1 VARNKVL
8 TRENLA
14 KRRALDDV
22 TCLFCSEAELAG
34 HLFFSCCVETCVWE
48 RAADV
53 LNIGMVND
61 FESLARWWI
70 RGEKYNAI
78 NVFHVGVLWTLW
90 KKKNRQELGAGEQEE
105 DVAKLDTWAGRP
117 GKICWS
123 TAKVNGCDAS
133 VIELW

>member
-8 TRENLA
+8 TRDNLA

-48 RAADV
+48 RATDV

-90 KKKNRQELGAGEQEE
+90 KKKRTVRNWALVNRRKMWQ
-105 DVAKLDTWAGRP
+105 
-117 GKICWS
+117 S
-123 TAKVNGCDAS
+123 
-133 VIELW
+133 